1 MPDRFGDKLRY
12 LRQRHMLTQTDLARW
27 LVLVSQSHISQLE
40 SNYKTPSL
48 DVVLRVADVFGI
60 PTDYLLRDTIPP
72 ELETLPLASP
82 ATAEDP
88 TTQMQFLG
96 AKLAALRRQR
106 GWTQTEVARRLAPIT
121 QAHISFLEAGRKAPS
136 PDMVLQLADV
146 FGVTTE
152 YLLRDSVPIAENDH
166 SAETTDPATRNEE
179 HASDRG
185 SSP

>member
-12 LRQRHMLTQTDLARW
+12 LRHRHTLTQTDLARW

-40 SNYKTPSL
+40 SHHKTPSL
-48 DVVLRVADVFGI
+48 EVVLRVADVFGI
-60 PTDYLLRDTIPP
+60 TTDYLLRDTIPP
-72 ELETLPLASP
+72 DLDTLPEAHP
-82 ATAEDP
+82 ATAEDMP
-88 TTQMQFLG
+88 PQVQCLG

-136 PDMVLQLADV
+136 PGMVLQLADV

-152 YLLRDSVPIAENDH
+152 YLLRDRVPVAE
-166 SAETTDPATRNEE
+166 EE
-179 HASDRG
+179 
-185 SSP
+185 